1 MGLGMILSL
10 AAAAHAECA
19 PIADALEAAT
29 RALVDGAEPT
39 PAFTAAE
46 AALACGPATSAEL
59 ARLWLL
65 HGAALHLAGDLTSAE
80 AYFAAAFT
88 LSPAGYDDRLGP
100 TVRAAFE
107 AAKHGDPGRLTASRP
122 VSVDGKKLKRFPA
135 TLESGPHAVVATDA
149 RWARVVVIL
158 PNDDL
163 VIDVPPPGTG
173 APTPEKRKS
182 PAWLIAGGVALA
194 GAVGCGAG
202 AYTQSA
208 VMGEAET
215 TAKLDAGWAT
225 QQALG
230 YSAIGLGAL
239 GASGVVLHF
248 VLP

>member
-1 MGLGMILSL
+1 MALGMILYF

-19 PIADALEAAT
+19 PVADTLEAVT
-29 RALVDGAEPT
+29 RALVDGVDSA

-46 AALACGPATSAEL
+46 AALACGSATSGEL

-65 HGAALHLAGDLTSAE
+65 HGASLHLAGDVTSAE
-80 AYFAAAFT
+80 AYFAAAYT
-88 LSPAGYDDRLGP
+88 LGPTGYDDRLGP

-107 AAKHGDPGRLTASRP
+107 AAKHGDPGRLTANRP
-122 VSVDGKKLKRFPA
+122 VHVDGKKLKRFPA

-149 RWARVVVIL
+149 GWARVVVIL

-163 VIDVPPPGTG
+163 LIEVPPPGT
-173 APTPEKRKS
+173 ASPTQEKRKS

-208 VMGEAET
+208 AMGEAET
-215 TAKLDAGWAT
+215 TADLDAGWAT

>member
-1 MGLGMILSL
+1 MGLGMILFF
-10 AAAAHAECA
+10 AASAHAECA
-19 PIADALEAAT
+19 PISDALEAAT
-29 RALVDGAEPT
+29 RALVDGADT
-39 PAFTAAE
+39 APAFGAAE

-65 HGAALHLAGDLTSAE
+65 HGAALHLAGDLSSAE
-80 AYFAAAFT
+80 AYFAAAYT

-100 TVRAAFE
+100 TVRTAFE
-107 AAKHGDPGRLTASRP
+107 GAKHGDPGRLTASRP
-122 VSVDGKKLKRFPA
+122 VRVDGKKVKRFPA
-135 TLESGPHAVVATDA
+135 TLESGPHAVVASDA
-149 RWARVVVIL
+149 AWARVVVVL

-163 VIDVPPPGTG
+163 VVEVPPPGANAVTS
-173 APTPEKRKS
+173 KKSKS

-202 AYTQSA
+202 AYTQTA

-215 TAKLDAGWAT
+215 TEALDAGWAT

-230 YSAIGLGAL
+230 FSAIGLGAL

>member
-1 MGLGMILSL
+1 MGLGMILYF

-19 PIADALEAAT
+19 PLAEALEAAT
-29 RALVDGAEPT
+29 RALVDGTET
-39 PAFTAAE
+39 SPAFAAAE
-46 AALACGPATSAEL
+46 ASLACGPASREEL

-65 HGAALHLAGDLTSAE
+65 HGAALHLTGDLTSAE

-135 TLESGPHAVVATDA
+135 TLESGPHAVVASDA
-149 RWARVVVIL
+149 GWARVVVIL

-163 VIDVPPPGTG
+163 VVEVPPPGAN
-173 APTPEKRKS
+173 APTAIKGKS

-202 AYTQSA
+202 AYTQTS
-208 VMGEAET
+208 VMSEAET
-215 TAKLDAGWAT
+215 TSDLDAGWAT

-239 GASGVVLHF
+239 GASGLVLHF

>member
-1 MGLGMILSL
+1 MGLGMILYF

-19 PIADALEAAT
+19 PLADALDAAT
-29 RALVDGAEPT
+29 RALVDGADAT
-39 PAFTAAE
+39 PSFSAAE
-46 AALACGPATSAEL
+46 VALACGPATSAEL

-80 AYFAAAFT
+80 AYFAAAYT
-88 LSPAGYDDRLGP
+88 LSPSGYDDRLGP

-107 AAKHGDPGRLTASRP
+107 GAKHGDPGRLTASRP
-122 VSVDGKKLKRFPA
+122 VQVDGKKVKKFPT
-135 TLESGPHAVVATDA
+135 TLESGPHALVATDA
-149 RWARVVVIL
+149 GWARVVVIL

-163 VIDVPPPGTG
+163 VVDVPPPGAT
-173 APTPEKRKS
+173 TPAVKKGKS

-194 GAVGCGAG
+194 GAVGCGGG
-202 AYTQSA
+202 AYIQTP
-208 VMGEAET
+208 VMGEADT
-215 TAKLDAGWAT
+215 VADLDAGWAT